1 MARTSQRSRRGNT
14 RNLVLALLCVLL
26 VVVAGTVQL
35 VHTHADGAA
44 DHASCSLCVVAHV
57 TVHAV
62 QGTADRGPIILVEQL
77 ESVLRVVPP
86 RGRTTLAMFI
96 RPPPVDVV
104 SA

>member
-1 MARTSQRSRRGNT
+1 
-14 RNLVLALLCVLL
+14 
-26 VVVAGTVQL
+26 
-35 VHTHADGAA
+35 
-44 DHASCSLCVVAHV
+44 
-57 TVHAV
+57 VHAV